1 MNFYLVFDHYYSGI
15 IQSQVIDVVETLEKE
30 TAEKFTIIAFV
41 NIKRFLSA
49 RAKYKEHARRV
60 VVLPN
65 FGFSRWHWSIIFL
78 VPVALLK
85 KPRIT
90 IGRSVFANQLAL
102 ILRKCRLTKE
112 VVLDA
117 RGAEFAEWSEYFFK
131 VDDGPISLN
140 ILRKMELH
148 SVEKSLRV
156 LAVSNKLVE
165 YWKNQLNASFNLK
178 KVKVVPS
185 SMSRIFESNKIDFD
199 LASKVRLELNISIEN
214 VLVVF
219 SGSDSHWH
227 AFDDVLGFCSDLIKV
242 QDNVRY
248 LFLTNA
254 QIDFKTHP
262 NLEGKL
268 IVKWLAQ
275 SEVSAY
281 LQAADYGLLLRN
293 DSQTNMV
300 SSPVKFAEYLAS
312 GLKVLISD
320 NIGDF
325 PRFVE
330 KYKVGSVVRNW
341 ELKEKLIRTEP
352 SEKLRLNAL
361 SQNHFSKAHLIKD
374 LKEVFLGNPA
384 CSRKDN

>member
-15 IQSQVIDVVETLEKE
+15 IQSQVIDVVESLENE
-30 TAEKFTIIAFV
+30 TNEKFTIIAFV
-41 NIKRFLSA
+41 NLRRFIDA
-49 RAKYKEHARRV
+49 RAKYKAHAQRV

-102 ILRKCRLTKE
+102 ILRKYRLTKE

-131 VDDGPISLN
+131 TDNGPISLN
-140 ILRKMELH
+140 NLRKMELH
-148 SVEKSLRV
+148 SVQKSLRV
-156 LAVSNKLVE
+156 LAVSSKLVE
-165 YWKNQLNASFNLK
+165 YWKNQLNASFDLN

-185 SMSRIFESNKIDFD
+185 SMSRIFETNKIDIE
-199 LASKVRLELNISIEN
+199 LASRIRLELNISEEN
-214 VLVVF
+214 VLLVF

-227 AFDDVLGFCSDLIKV
+227 AFDDVLGFCSDLLKV
-242 QDNVRY
+242 QNNVRY
-248 LFLTNA
+248 LFLTDA
-254 QIDFKTHP
+254 HIDFKAYP
-262 NLEGKL
+262 LLEDKL

-275 SEVSAY
+275 SKVSEY

-325 PRFVE
+325 PHFVE
-330 KYKVGSVVRNW
+330 NYKVGSVVRNW
-341 ELKEKLIRTEP
+341 ELKETLFRTAP
-352 SEKLRLNAL
+352 SEKLRLNTL

-374 LKEVFLGNPA
+374 LEEVFLGNPA
-384 CSRKDN
+384 CSRRDN